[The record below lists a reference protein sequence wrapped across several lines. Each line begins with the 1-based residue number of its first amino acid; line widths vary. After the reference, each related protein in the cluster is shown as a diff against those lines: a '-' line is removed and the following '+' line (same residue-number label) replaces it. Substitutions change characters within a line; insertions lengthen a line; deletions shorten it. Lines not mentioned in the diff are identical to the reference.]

1 MLLATLSMVSPLSI
15 DTFFPSFPAI
25 AEYYHLTDWQ
35 VQQIITAYL
44 IPFSCFTLVHG
55 PLSDALGRR
64 PVVIAGLLVYTA
76 ASIGCVF
83 APTFGVLLLAR
94 AVQGM
99 AAGIGPTVARAVV
112 RDLYEG
118 PNAQRLMSA
127 MMMIF
132 SVAPAA
138 APVIGGWI
146 HVTLGWRSVFGM
158 MVMLG
163 VALGVFTY
171 LALPETHPKEKRSE
185 LHLGDLARASARIAR
200 SGPFMLLAFSA
211 ALCFGAV
218 LTFIGAAPAIVMKT
232 WGLSETQFHHLFI
245 PIIGG
250 FMVSSFVSN
259 RTAGRIPRSRQLGIG
274 FVLMIVASAL
284 ATLLEYFASAPPRLA
299 EQVLLFVLAF
309 GAQFVFPILALE
321 MLDLFPS
328 ARGAAASVQSFI
340 ALGICSLEMGF
351 LSPVLEGSLLRLN
364 GLALIGSAAALALWR
379 VGVRSAVQSR
389 P

>member
-1 MLLATLSMVSPLSI
+1 
-15 DTFFPSFPAI
+15 
-25 AEYYHLTDWQ
+25 
-35 VQQIITAYL
+35 
-44 IPFSCFTLVHG
+44 
-55 PLSDALGRR
+55 
-64 PVVIAGLLVYTA
+64 
-76 ASIGCVF
+76 
-83 APTFGVLLLAR
+83 
-94 AVQGM
+94 
-99 AAGIGPTVARAVV
+99 
-112 RDLYEG
+112 
-118 PNAQRLMSA
+118 
-127 MMMIF
+127 MMIF

-284 ATLLEYFASAPPRLA
+284 ATLLEYFASTPPRLA